1 MIFFLHVPHKNALI
15 HASRNYK
22 ARVSSPTQVQNVLS
36 VTHQTTLAR
45 PPHNALWSVDRET
58 IFTTLPDA
66 DAFVIWPRGKEPAVG
81 RVSNHIGVFVCL
93 VQSIENSNVLLV
105 RVDRLTIVDD
115 LPELDAPLSPLPL
128 LLHKSFF
135 IRAGTHELILERV
148 KVDRQNAILGPMP
161 PHLRWLDSH
170 KLAVSL
176 YYSSKSQRTLNT
188 QLFGMIIKSWKT

>member
-1 MIFFLHVPHKNALI
+1 M
-15 HASRNYK
+15 
-22 ARVSSPTQVQNVLS
+22 
-36 VTHQTTLAR
+36 
-45 PPHNALWSVDRET
+45 
-58 IFTTLPDA
+58 
-66 DAFVIWPRGKEPAVG
+66 G

-161 PHLRWLDSH
+161 PHLR
-170 KLAVSL
+170 
-176 YYSSKSQRTLNT
+176 
-188 QLFGMIIKSWKT
+188 